1 MAKRNYL
8 VEGLSGAGK
17 SSVYEELI
25 RRGYKAISTDRAWKY
40 NADDNSMWDLQKAV
54 RELES
59 AEPEVL
65 FVCGSSRN
73 RDRFLPYFTKTFN
86 LRIDDD
92 TMRRRLQERT
102 NNEFG
107 KQPEELE
114 LTLTLNRSDETP
126 AGAIDVDATQP
137 LDQVVDELLRLANC
151 RTVSSDSR
159 LTPWSK
165 RASAIGQS
173 FVISESALPIVQA
186 AASPRKRIV
195 RGTSDE
201 FWDVLGRE
209 TITRIEYA
217 WSGDVLATLLPYL
230 DEQGIDL
237 VHSDHDEVASTISQT
252 REGSVF
258 VLTSDHRER
267 YLARLDPS
275 AFDGAVLRR
284 YYEEFNE
291 TAAEGVD
298 YALLDGIAFF
308 RDTLAP
314 LESAIVAVLIIG

>member
-1 MAKRNYL
+1 
-8 VEGLSGAGK
+8 
-17 SSVYEELI
+17 
-25 RRGYKAISTDRAWKY
+25 
-40 NADDNSMWDLQKAV
+40 MWDQQKALS
-54 RELES
+54 ELES
-59 AEPEVL
+59 PEPEVL

-73 RDRFLPYFTKTFN
+73 RDRFLPYFTKIFN

-92 TMRRRLQERT
+92 TMRRRLHERT

-107 KQPEELE
+107 KQPEEVE
-114 LTLTLNRSDETP
+114 LMLRLNRSDEKP
-126 AGAIDVDATQP
+126 DGAIDVDGTQP
-137 LDQVVDELLRLANC
+137 LDQVVDELLHLANC
-151 RTVSSDSR
+151 RALASDAT

-165 RASAIGQS
+165 RGSAIGQS

-186 AASPRKRIV
+186 GASRRKRIV

-209 TITRIEYA
+209 TITRIQYA
-217 WSGDVLATLLPYL
+217 WSGYVLATLLPYL

-237 VHSDHDEVASTISQT
+237 MHSDHDEVASAISQT
-252 REGSVF
+252 RGCSVF

-267 YLARLDPS
+267 YLARLDPT
-275 AFDGAVLRR
+275 AFDGTVFRR

-291 TAAEGVD
+291 TAAEGVE
-298 YALLDGIAFF
+298 YAMLDGIAFL